1 MRRFVLCCLTVLI
14 LGMSYFWS
22 PAAQAS
28 LQDDRFDG
36 NIFALYA
43 GNGSLVPPRMPL
55 SQAIAE
61 HRPSLLV
68 FYLDDSRDC
77 KQFASVVSQLQAPYG
92 RAVEFIP
99 VNADTVQ
106 GDRPKDPAEAGFYY
120 QGVVPQVVVFDQQG
134 KVRLNQTGLVA
145 YDAIDDAMRSVLNLP
160 ERSQTETTRP
170 RILNE
175 INTELVQ

>member
-1 MRRFVLCCLTVLI
+1 MCWLCVASSLLLDRPD

-99 VNADTVQ
+99 VNADTLL
-106 GDRPKDPAEAGFYY
+106 GDRPKINRGRLLLPRCGASSRGLRSAR
-120 QGVVPQVVVFDQQG
+120 QGSPQSNG
-134 KVRLNQTGLVA
+134 ASGLRR
-145 YDAIDDAMRSVLNLP
+145 DR
-160 ERSQTETTRP
+160 
-170 RILNE
+170 
-175 INTELVQ
+175 